1 MRQEIAMFALTELS
15 RSTQR
20 TVCMLVSVVI
30 VAVGFSLWAFA
41 AQPPLHDSYSVT
53 VTQLQ

>member
-1 MRQEIAMFALTELS
+1 MFALTQIS

-20 TVCMLVSVVI
+20 TVCMLTAAAI
-30 VAVGFSLWAFA
+30 VAVMLLAGALA
-41 AQPPLHDSYSVT
+41 AQSALHDGYSVT

>member
-1 MRQEIAMFALTELS
+1 MKQEIPMLASTQIS

-20 TVCMLVSVVI
+20 TVCMLMSAAIVSVMLL
-30 VAVGFSLWAFA
+30 VGALA
-41 AQPPLHDSYSVT
+41 AQPALHDGYSVT

>member
-1 MRQEIAMFALTELS
+1 MFALTETG

-20 TVCMLVSVVI
+20 TVCMLTSAAI
-30 VAVGFSLWAFA
+30 VAVMLLMGALA
-41 AQPPLHDSYSVT
+41 AQPALHDGYSVT